1 MKEKLDYTVTKDL
14 RRMLCTSGFIILVLV
29 GIMMFSP
36 LSEQYYDDGGVI
48 RGESSFV
55 YIDSIIDAG
64 NYTEALRKIDKLIEE
79 KGRGLY
85 RFAYFDRF
93 MSEEEYYWATIHRNE
108 IYELQWLRIEVLE
121 KQEDTSAMKRAL
133 KKYCS
138 IIGYHQEEAKTML
151 NQLNY

>member
-14 RRMLCTSGFIILVLV
+14 RRMLCTSGLIILVLV

-64 NYTEALRKIDKLIEE
+64 NYTEALSTIDKLIEE
-79 KGRGLY
+79 NGRGLY

-93 MSEEEYYWATIHRNE
+93 MSEAEYFGATIHRNE
-108 IYELQWLRIEVLE
+108 IYELRWLRIEVLE
-121 KQEDTSAMKRAL
+121 KQEDTNAMKQAL
-133 KKYCS
+133 RKYCR

-151 NQLNY
+151 NQLNN